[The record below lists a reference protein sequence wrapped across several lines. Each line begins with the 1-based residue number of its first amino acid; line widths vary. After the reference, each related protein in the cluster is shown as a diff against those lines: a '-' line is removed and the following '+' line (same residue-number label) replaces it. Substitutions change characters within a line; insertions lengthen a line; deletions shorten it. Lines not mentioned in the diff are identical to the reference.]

1 MTNIIL
7 LSFVFLFAMAATP
20 QNHKPDLSKTEDLKM
35 LGTGRIIQKDNSIL
49 KNIHLLELNAYWIIY
64 EKNSSSH
71 DMMMDVISRIEFPE
85 SKWGAVKLEFP
96 DNKPALSQM
105 FN

>member
-7 LSFVFLFAMAATP
+7 LSFVFLFAFATAP
-20 QNHKPDLSKTEDLKM
+20 QNKTPDLTKAEDLKM

-85 SKWGAVKLEFP
+85 SKWGAVKIEFP

-105 FN
+105 FY